1 MSERSPILVTGAYRS
16 GTTWVGRMLALSSA
30 VGYINEPFN
39 PFHQPGICVA
49 RFPKWF
55 QYVDARNEHLFRE
68 PLADT
73 LRFRYHFAAQLKRT
87 KSKED
92 LEQLL
97 RDARLFTRSRL
108 LRARPLV
115 KDPIAAFSASW
126 LATTFGMATIVVVRH
141 PAAFVASLKRLD
153 WWPPFNDLRAQ
164 TALVRDLLG
173 PFERDIDSMAAGG
186 GDLVDRGGLMWLM
199 MYSTLVSFHSRH
211 PSWIFVRHED
221 LARDPVRGFARLFRQ
236 MELRYTSRIAQA
248 VEWHSTGPLHG
259 ASESTAYEVRRDSL
273 HAVSLWRSELTPNEI
288 RRLRDRVQPLSQH
301 FYSDSDWER

>member
-1 MSERSPILVTGAYRS
+1 
-16 GTTWVGRMLALSSA
+16 MLALSSA

-49 RFPKWF
+49 RFPTWF
-55 QYVDARNEHLFRE
+55 QYVHARNEHLFHA

-92 LEQLL
+92 LQQLL
-97 RDARLFTRSRL
+97 RDARSFTRSRL
-108 LRARPLV
+108 LGARPLV

-173 PFERDIDSMAAGG
+173 PFERDIVWMAAGG
-186 GDLVDRGGLMWLM
+186 GDLVDHGGLMWLM

-221 LARDPVRGFARLFRQ
+221 LVRDPVRGFAGLFRHVD
-236 MELRYTSRIAQA
+236 LRYTRRIARA
-248 VEWHSTGPLHG
+248 VEWHSTGPTYD
-259 ASESTAYEVRRDSL
+259 ASEPSPYEVRRDSRRTV
-273 HAVSLWRSELTPNEI
+273 HRWHSELTPDET
-288 RRLRDRVQPLSQH
+288 RRLRDRVQELSQR
-301 FYSDSDWER
+301 FYSDSEWER